1 MYYDNK
7 SRGYVPF
14 CHCSGGS
21 GLGVRFWE
29 DLSEGGSSVRGDLE
43 KFQLCGPREVNFSL
57 NSLRS
62 RKLYLEYVCHLLI
75 ILGSFH

>member
-7 SRGYVPF
+7 SRGYFPF

-29 DLSEGGSSVRGDLE
+29 DLSEGGSSVRGA
-43 KFQLCGPREVNFSL
+43 R
-57 NSLRS
+57 
-62 RKLYLEYVCHLLI
+62 
-75 ILGSFH
+75 